1 MKFATNNIRRRLASS
16 LMAFASTLSVATAK
30 FEKDPQSCGMM
41 TVQLA
46 GKRNQAGEKTED

>member
-1 MKFATNNIRRRLASS
+1 MKFATYNIRRRLASR

-41 TVQLA
+41 TVRLA
-46 GKRNQAGEKTED
+46 GKRNQAGEKTDD